1 MSNPDSNMASEADL
15 SAPVVVESGVVEPEG
30 MSSCLATVDNGF
42 SAQVVVVAPVDVQA
56 PVPGR

>member
-1 MSNPDSNMASEADL
+1 MASEADL